1 MPGASPS
8 NKYMKRLSL
17 HIPER
22 SIYLTNKF
30 RQGNKVT
37 TGQTVGY
44 IRVSSIGQNTARQLD
59 GMTFDQT
66 FTDKCSG
73 SDTNRP
79 ALKGMLA
86 HIRKG
91 DTVVVHEIS
100 RLARNTADLL
110 SLVKQLTDKG
120 ITITFKKEGLTFTG
134 DKDNAM
140 NQMLLTMLGAVSAFE
155 LAMINERREE
165 GQAKARAEGKH
176 MGRFPKL
183 SDDQVATI
191 RARAASGESK
201 TDLASEFGVS
211 RATLYASIKTPA

>member
-1 MPGASPS
+1 M
-8 NKYMKRLSL
+8 
-17 HIPER
+17 
-22 SIYLTNKF
+22 
-30 RQGNKVT
+30 T

-79 ALKGMLA
+79 ALKAMLA
-86 HIRKG
+86 HVRKG

-110 SLVKQLTDKG
+110 LLVKQLTDKG
-120 ITITFKKEGLTFTG
+120 ITITFKKESLTFTG

-176 MGRFPKL
+176 MGRTAKL
-183 SDDQVATI
+183 SADQVTTI
-191 RARAASGESK
+191 RTRAEAGKSK
-201 TDLASEFGVS
+201 TELAKEYGVS
-211 RATLYASIKTPA
+211 RATLYATLRNGIGTDYRTLKGDLEDAHLLVDAAK

>member
-1 MPGASPS
+1 M
-8 NKYMKRLSL
+8 
-17 HIPER
+17 
-22 SIYLTNKF
+22 
-30 RQGNKVT
+30 T
-37 TGQTVGY
+37 TGQTVAY

-79 ALKGMLA
+79 QLQAMLA
-86 HIRKG
+86 HVRKG

-110 SLVKQLTDKG
+110 ALVKQLTDKG
-120 ITITFKKEGLTFTG
+120 IIIEFKKEQLTFTG
-134 DKDNAM
+134 DKTNPM

-155 LAMINERREE
+155 LSMINERRAE

-176 MGRFPKL
+176 MGRTAKL
-183 SDDQVATI
+183 SADQVATI
-191 RARAASGESK
+191 RQRAAAGDSK
-201 TDLASEFGVS
+201 TALAEEYGVS
-211 RATLYASIKTPA
+211 RATLYASIKPLYDTPESP